1 MRHGAFFIIFAKE
14 ICMIR
19 TVERGVFEKRF
30 QGSSHIEFPGIMLL
44 FVLGLNQIDRGQ
56 IRIYCLLDRC
66 AAFTG

>member
-19 TVERGVFEKRF
+19 TVGRGVFEKRS

-44 FVLGLNQIDRGQ
+44 FVLGLNQIGLSQ
-56 IRIYCLLDRC
+56 I
-66 AAFTG
+66 

>member
-1 MRHGAFFIIFAKE
+1 MRLGAFFIIFTKE
-14 ICMIR
+14 VRMIR
-19 TVERGVFEKRF
+19 TVGRGAFEKRS

-66 AAFTG
+66 AAFSG